1 MDLTKI
7 AFDSRLNYLKKDTA
21 ISGSITIA
29 LSAGGGGATFDTI
42 NHNLGYVPFV
52 IVGGELQNTTTVWSN
67 DYVHTFTQSSASSP
81 NYPVTFTYWW
91 DSTTLTIILIN
102 GAGTGQQ
109 SGNRT
114 FYYNIYRD
122 YES

>member
-21 ISGSITIA
+21 ISGSTTIA
-29 LSAGGGGATFDTI
+29 LSGGGGGATFDTI
-42 NHNLGYVPFV
+42 NHNLGYIPFV
-52 IVGGELQNTTTVWSN
+52 IVGGELQDTTTLWSN
-67 DYVHTFTQSSASSP
+67 DYVHVYTQAGATP

-91 DSTTLTIILIN
+91 DTTTLTIILIN